1 MLWPQTPSLSSLET
15 YFLFRYHVT
24 NTPWSAIHWQK
35 YLTYQRQSMIVFD
48 QSQTMY
54 CQCMKRST
62 FTCDL
67 RLFTTLSYQT
77 ECSWKPEH
85 LLLVKV
91 QYKYILLF
99 KTGVFI
105 IIERSNSECVINS
118 KFHDFLPRIN
128 SYLGTLTERELL
140 FLLDLYFLPLPRK
153 KDINKQWLDRTK
165 YFSTR

>member
-1 MLWPQTPSLSSLET
+1 MLWLQTPSLSSLET
-15 YFLFRYHVT
+15 YFLFSYHVT
-24 NTPWSAIHWQK
+24 NTPWSVIHWQK

-48 QSQTMY
+48 QSHTMY

-77 ECSWKPEH
+77 ECSWKPVN

-99 KTGVFI
+99 KTGSSLHHYWKV
-105 IIERSNSECVINS
+105 
-118 KFHDFLPRIN
+118 
-128 SYLGTLTERELL
+128 
-140 FLLDLYFLPLPRK
+140 
-153 KDINKQWLDRTK
+153 KQWMCNQLKIPWFPPQNKFISRHTYRK
-165 YFSTR
+165 GAIVFAWLILSSSP